1 MNDISKFVMTMRSY
15 TPSER
20 LHLYRLLHEY
30 TFPRRSFGEMINN
43 LNIYREKYKYIPE
56 DFINEILDNYMNGRT
71 MTSSE
76 ELI

>member
-30 TFPRRSFGEMINN
+30 TFPRRSFGEMIND
-43 LNIYREKYKYIPE
+43 LNIYRFRI
-56 DFINEILDNYMNGRT
+56 
-71 MTSSE
+71 
-76 ELI
+76 